1 MTTTSLTPAPVAR
14 RAPLALAATLALVL
28 AGCGSLTRSP
38 GAEPPPATAVPAT
51 WAVAPASASSGASAA
66 SAASAPA
73 ALELAEWQDWVRDD
87 RLRQVI
93 ARSLE
98 HNRDL
103 RVALLTMAQ
112 ARAAYDIQDAAR
124 GPTVNATG
132 GLSASRTPA
141 QASSSGQTVNTRTYS
156 VGLGVSAWELDFFG
170 RVQSLADSALASY
183 LQTEAAQRSTR
194 LSLIGDVATA
204 WLTLAADRQQ
214 AALARRTLDS
224 QRETYRLTAGR
235 KEAGAVSGLTLAQA
249 RTSVESARVSLAAAD
264 SQVQRDRYGL
274 ELLVGQTLPDAL
286 LPPEDLGSG
295 KGDGTGST
303 NPGSTDPGSTALV
316 AVPAGLPSTVL
327 QRRPD
332 VVAAEQQLRGAQAD
346 LAAARAALYP
356 RISLT
361 ASAGTASRELGTL
374 FQGGAW
380 SFAPSIS
387 LPILDGGA
395 ARASVRRAEIASD
408 LRLASYDKVL
418 QTAFKE
424 VADALSVRASLAER
438 LDAQRAL
445 VDAAQRSLDLAMARQ
460 QAGADSF
467 LTVLDAQRTLLSA
480 QQGLI
485 TLQLTEAGNRVT
497 LYKVL
502 GGSYAQAVAVTASAV
517 DDSRP

>member
-1 MTTTSLTPAPVAR
+1 MTTTSQTPAPVAR

-51 WAVAPASASSGASAA
+51 WAVAPASGASAA
-66 SAASAPA
+66 SATSATSATSAPA

-204 WLTLAADRQQ
+204 WLTLASDRQQ
-214 AALARRTLDS
+214 LALARRTLDS
-224 QRETYRLTAGR
+224 QRDTYRLTAGR

-249 RTSVESARVSLAAAD
+249 RTSVESARVSLAAAE
-264 SQVQRDRYGL
+264 SQVQRDRYAL

-286 LPPEDLGSG
+286 LPPEDLNSG
-295 KGDGTGST
+295 NGD
-303 NPGSTDPGSTALV
+303 GSTDPGSTALV

-395 ARASVRRAEIASD
+395 ARATVRRAEITSD
-408 LRLASYDKVL
+408 LRLASYDKTL
-418 QTAFKE
+418 QSAFKE

-445 VDAAQRSLDLAMARQ
+445 VDAAQRSLDLATARQ

-502 GGSYAQAVAVTASAV
+502 GGSYAQVQAQAGSASAV
-517 DDSRP
+517 GL

>member
-1 MTTTSLTPAPVAR
+1 MTTTSLTPPTGGR

-51 WAVAPASASSGASAA
+51 WAVAPASASSAASAA

-73 ALELAEWQDWVRDD
+73 LELADWPDWVRDD

-156 VGLGVSAWELDFFG
+156 VGLGVSAWELDLFG

-204 WLTLAADRQQ
+204 WLTLASDRQQ
-214 AALARRTLDS
+214 LALARRTLDS
-224 QRETYRLTAGR
+224 QRETYRLTEGR
-235 KEAGAVSGLTLAQA
+235 KAAGAVSGLTLAQA
-249 RTSVESARVSLAAAD
+249 RTSVESARVSLVAAD
-264 SQVQRDRYGL
+264 SQVQRDRYAL
-274 ELLVGQTLPDAL
+274 ELLVGQTLPDEL
-286 LPPEDLGSG
+286 LPPDDLASS
-295 KGDGTGST
+295 D
-303 NPGSTDPGSTALV
+303 GSTDAGSTALV

-332 VVAAEQQLRGAQAD
+332 VVAAEQQLRASQAD

-380 SFAPSIS
+380 SLAPSVS

-395 ARASVRRAEIASD
+395 ARATVRRAEITSD
-408 LRLASYDKVL
+408 LRLASYDKTL

-424 VADALSVRASLAER
+424 VADALAVRASLAER

-445 VDAAQRSLDLAMARQ
+445 VDAAQRSYDLATARQ

-502 GGSYAQAVAVTASAV
+502 GGSYAQAQAQPAASGP
-517 DDSRP
+517 R

>member
-1 MTTTSLTPAPVAR
+1 MTPMSLMPIALGR
-14 RAPLALAATLALVL
+14 RAPLPLAAALALLL
-28 AGCGSLTRSP
+28 AGCGSLNRSP
-38 GAEPPPATAVPAT
+38 STEPPPADAIP
-51 WAVAPASASSGASAA
+51 SAWPAA

-73 ALELAEWQDWVRDD
+73 PAALELTEWQDWVRDD

-93 ARSLE
+93 ERALAR
-98 HNRDL
+98 NPDL

-132 GLSASRTPA
+132 ALSASRTPA

-156 VGLGVSAWELDFFG
+156 VGLGVSAWELDLFG
-170 RVQSLADSALASY
+170 RVQSLADAALASY

-194 LSLIGDVATA
+194 LSLIADVASA

-214 AALARRTLDS
+214 LALAQRTLDS
-224 QRETYRLTAGR
+224 QRETYRLTEGR
-235 KEAGAVSGLTLAQA
+235 KAAGAVSGLTLAQL
-249 RTSVESARVSLAAAD
+249 RGSVESARGAVAGYA
-264 SQVQRDRYGL
+264 SQVQRDRYAL
-274 ELLVGQTLPDAL
+274 ELLVGQVLPDEL
-286 LPPEDLGSG
+286 LPPEEAAA
-295 KGDGTGST
+295 
-303 NPGSTDPGSTALV
+303 PGSDATALV
-316 AVPAGLPSTVL
+316 APPAGLPSSVL

-332 VVAAEQQLRGAQAD
+332 VVAAEQQLRASQAD

-356 RISLT
+356 RIALT

-380 SFAPSIS
+380 SLAPSIS

-395 ARASVRRAEIASD
+395 ARATVRRAEITSD
-408 LRLASYDKVL
+408 LRLASYDRTL
-418 QTAFKE
+418 QAAFKE
-424 VADALSVRASLAER
+424 VADALSARASLTER

-445 VDAAQRSLDLAMARQ
+445 VEASQRSLDLATARQ
-460 QAGADSF
+460 QAGAESF
-467 LTVLDAQRTLLSA
+467 LTVLDAQRTLLAA

-502 GGSYAQAVAVTASAV
+502 GGGYALANVSNPAG
-517 DDSRP
+517 R